1 MWSVHASAQPPR
13 TVSEHRCSPA
23 VHACTL
29 CTWLALALGLKYT
42 DWRGI
47 MPLDAVVNGS
57 RCPRVSWR
65 RGQQHSQQLSAE
77 YLHLR
82 TAPCASPS
90 VRRGMLQRL
99 LGCTTESDAW
109 RAYVREHGG
118 GDPRS
123 LEVKQYPDMH
133 YYNLRERGVSFQ
145 FEPHSRKLV
154 TLDVYNAQPRWG
166 RYPSF
171 PEPIQLQEREVQVTP
186 ELTGIDFVHWLGEP
200 ARKGG
205 AHQTGQAG
213 GAAAGPAAWMEWA
226 CTAPAWMQG
235 TAELVYV
242 QVELAT
248 AGAGPA
254 AVGWGVSVGR
264 CRWAVLTLSIRPA

>member
-1 MWSVHASAQPPR
+1 
-13 TVSEHRCSPA
+13 
-23 VHACTL
+23 
-29 CTWLALALGLKYT
+29 
-42 DWRGI
+42 
-47 MPLDAVVNGS
+47 
-57 RCPRVSWR
+57 
-65 RGQQHSQQLSAE
+65 
-77 YLHLR
+77 
-82 TAPCASPS
+82 
-90 VRRGMLQRL
+90 MLQRL

-109 RAYVREHGG
+109 RAYVSEHGG

-123 LEVKQYPDMH
+123 LEVKKYPDMH

-145 FEPHSRKLV
+145 FEPQSHKLV

-186 ELTGIDFVHWLGEP
+186 ELTGIDFVQWLGEP

-205 AHQTGQAG
+205 AHQTGQGG
-213 GAAAGPAAWMEWA
+213 GAAAGPAAWREWA

-235 TAELVYV
+235 TAERVYV

-254 AVGWGVSVGR
+254 AVGWDVSVGR